1 MEFAGRLRGKIIN
14 SLTIYFKLEKF
25 IATNLL
31 WKRFRIVYPL
41 LMNILH
47 IDSCALGDHS
57 TSRQMTSAA
66 TAALTAAHEQAT
78 VLYRDLAASPLS
90 HASGPLLQ
98 VISQRW
104 DADIPMNAELRAEA
118 LQSVSLLQEFDEADV
133 VVLGAPMHN
142 FSVPSTLKAWM
153 DRLLEL
159 RAATAIALG
168 PRRNDVHVVL
178 VTAGCGMLGLEP
190 AEELMHHH
198 ESQLRAAFRHLGIQH
213 LDMVRQLADLQQVL
227 EFKRAA

>member
-1 MEFAGRLRGKIIN
+1 MYA
-14 SLTIYFKLEKF
+14 S
-25 IATNLL
+25 
-31 WKRFRIVYPL
+31 

-47 IDSCALGDHS
+47 IDSCALGDNS
-57 TSRQMTSAA
+57 TSRQITSAA
-66 TAALTAAHEQAT
+66 IAALTAADDQAT

-118 LQSVSLLQEFDEADV
+118 LQSASLLQEFKEADV

-142 FSVPSTLKAWM
+142 FSIPSTLKAWM

-159 RAATAIALG
+159 QAVSQQRLDLQLLLVTSGCTVMGQESHGELLSNHEQQLKAAFNFMGVDRL
-168 PRRNDVHVVL
+168 HVV
-178 VTAGCGMLGLEP
+178 
-190 AEELMHHH
+190 
-198 ESQLRAAFRHLGIQH
+198 RK
-213 LDMVRQLADLQQVL
+213 LADLPH
-227 EFKRAA
+227 

>member
-1 MEFAGRLRGKIIN
+1 
-14 SLTIYFKLEKF
+14 
-25 IATNLL
+25 
-31 WKRFRIVYPL
+31 
-41 LMNILH
+41 MNILH

-57 TSRQMTSAA
+57 TSRQVTSA
-66 TAALTAAHEQAT
+66 TIAALTAANDQAT

-118 LQSVSLLQEFDEADV
+118 LQSASLQQEFQDADV

-142 FSVPSTLKAWM
+142 FSIPSTLKVWL

-159 RAATAIALG
+159 QTVHAAT
-168 PRRNDVHVVL
+168 RRADQHLLL
-178 VTAGCGMLGLEP
+178 VTSGCTTLGLQS
-190 AEELMHHH
+190 EEQLLDNH
-198 ESQLRAAFRHLGIQH
+198 ETQLKAAFEFMG
-213 LDMVRQLADLQQVL
+213 VRRLNVLRKLADLQQVTEL
-227 EFKRAA
+227 KHAA

>member
-1 MEFAGRLRGKIIN
+1 
-14 SLTIYFKLEKF
+14 
-25 IATNLL
+25 
-31 WKRFRIVYPL
+31 
-41 LMNILH
+41 MNILH

-57 TSRQMTSAA
+57 TSRQMTAA
-66 TAALTAAHEQAT
+66 AMAALTAAHEQAT

-118 LQSVSLLQEFDEADV
+118 LQSASLLQEFNEADL

-142 FSVPSTLKAWM
+142 FSVPSTLKVWM

-159 RAATAIALG
+159 QAAAPSA
-168 PRRNDVHVVL
+168 RRGDLRVVL
-178 VTAGCGMLGLEP
+178 VTAGCGMLGLDST
-190 AEELMHHH
+190 AELLNHH
-198 ESQLRAAFRHLGIQH
+198 ESQLRAAFRHMGIQH
-213 LDMVRQLADLQQVL
+213 LGTVRELADLQQVL
-227 EFKRAA
+227 EVKRAA